1 MDPTVLEDIK
11 EVEKLHRKLMAAGV
25 GYDVYRKYA
34 ECMRCGLASWV
45 QQNSAVYTED
55 VKAAEAY
62 RDNGTWSSRL
72 NRYKWVVMG
81 DQGSGLF
88 FDDGGPRGADYID
101 FWLMVDDELRKAV
114 EKEAYLVATMCTA
127 NHGVGPE
134 DLGGFKGRYAE
145 AELDEVFDEA
155 SRNARELVEKLAA
168 KEYDN
173 AIRTSPAVPPSTP
186 VVELGDESV
195 KKLAEATGAAL
206 EAATKPDASE
216 PKKGRHSGRSVFDGK
231 KVHRD
236 IKSDSQQQSI
246 TVNGS
251 SFKLTRV
258 ADWDIADRFLRAVER
273 GLYATKEGVYDID
286 LISDEYNGLSQGG
299 KDFVNY
305 CFDREKLDRQKQGLK
320 YTGKARI
327 KPGLLRPNV

>member
-72 NRYKWVVMG
+72 NRYKWFVMG

-88 FDDGGPRGADYID
+88 FEDGGPCTGHID
-101 FWLMVDDELRKAV
+101 FWLMVDAELRQAV

-127 NHGVGPE
+127 NHGIGPE
-134 DLGGFKGRYAE
+134 DFGGWKGRHAE
-145 AELDEVFDEA
+145 AELDEVFGEA
-155 SRNARELVEKLAA
+155 SRNARELVVKWAE

-173 AIRTSPAVPPSTP
+173 AIHTPPA
-186 VVELGDESV
+186 VELGDESV
-195 KKLAEATGAAL
+195 EKLAREMCT
-206 EAATKPDASE
+206 
-216 PKKGRHSGRSVFDGK
+216 VVK
-231 KVHRD
+231 KV
-236 IKSDSQQQSI
+236 
-246 TVNGS
+246 
-251 SFKLTRV
+251 
-258 ADWDIADRFLRAVER
+258 
-273 GLYATKEGVYDID
+273 
-286 LISDEYNGLSQGG
+286 
-299 KDFVNY
+299 
-305 CFDREKLDRQKQGLK
+305 
-320 YTGKARI
+320 I
-327 KPGLLRPNV
+327 KPGRGSKNTHFPDETKASCLRIWEIYKDKWEVKKHAHKHKVSYKDVFKYAEKELEEIGIRSADEFRRALGAASDKKHRESHAMKEKPQ